1 MSQVYIQG
9 VVDSIK
15 GDCTLY
21 DTLVEAVINAIQA
34 IAETDRSDGE
44 IKIHINRDQTAL
56 FGKEESI
63 PHITSIVIE
72 DNGIGFNDQN
82 LEAFDTLYTPNKKAS
97 GGKGFGRFMYIYF
110 FKNVSIESCYQ
121 DKQGKY
127 KERTFDFG
135 RTQDIVA
142 NPTSLSASEDSI
154 TGTRLTLET
163 IIELKD
169 EHKHNPDT
177 DVFAHRVL
185 EKILSYFIDDKKQ
198 PPKILIFDNTLS
210 EEPLVLNALIGD
222 APKFLIQ
229 PKNQGDFKISTKRF
243 NFKMFK
249 NALPRQQTSH
259 IHLVA
264 HNRVVLSR
272 PIHEYIPEFKK
283 DFVEEIEIKDNKTKE
298 RKYVAQFYV
307 HGEYLDKN
315 VTTDRTGF
323 NFGVEKDSLY
333 PVGRQ
338 DVEERMAQ
346 IAKDI
351 FSQEVKTRFS
361 QKQAA
366 IKAYALANPW
376 FKPYYEKAK
385 DKLNKLPIDPTE
397 HEMEL
402 LLTEVKSTEDRKTE
416 QAIKNL
422 PTTSSAYSKSHKV
435 AQKLAKVVTEVNQ
448 SNLTKYLAFRC
459 HIIKLLKLSL
469 GYQDNSKR
477 PTEAELHKLIV
488 PMGVSSDDNVEHNL
502 WILDERFNFASFV
515 ASDKSVIKDTKLR
528 PDVSIFN
535 DLVAYREINEAHSP
549 VNIFEF
555 KRPGTH
561 TFLQDKKDPFEKVI
575 DYVMKIRANGVKTA
589 KGTEFTVEKNTP
601 FYAYIVADKDDAV
614 GEWLHSKNAKILP
627 AGQGWFYDHSNLNIH
642 IEYITWK
649 RLVDSAHIRHRKFF
663 ELLGIQHID
672 IS

>member
-9 VVDSIK
+9 AVDRIK

-44 IKIHINRDQTAL
+44 VKIHINRDQTTL
-56 FGKEESI
+56 LNHQESI
-63 PHITSIVIE
+63 PYITSIVIE
-72 DNGIGFNDQN
+72 DNGIGFDDKN
-82 LEAFDTLYTPNKKAS
+82 LEAFDILYTPNKKAS

-121 DKQGKY
+121 DKEGKY
-127 KERTFDFG
+127 KKRTFDFG
-135 RTQDIVA
+135 RIQNIVA
-142 NPTSLSASEDSI
+142 NPTSPSASKDSS

-163 IIELKD
+163 IVESKD
-169 EHKHNPDT
+169 KHNPDT
-177 DVFAHRVL
+177 GVFAHRVL

-198 PPKILIFDNTLS
+198 PPKISIFDNTLS
-210 EEPLVLNALIGD
+210 EKPLALNALIGD
-222 APKFLIQ
+222 MPKFLIQ
-229 PKNQGDFKISTKRF
+229 PKDQGDFKISTERF

-283 DFVEEIEIKDNKTKE
+283 DFVEEIEIEDNKTKE

-366 IKAYALANPW
+366 IKAYAIANPW
-376 FKPYYEKAK
+376 FKPYYERAK
-385 DKLNKLPIDPTE
+385 DKLNKLPIGPTE
-397 HEMEL
+397 QEMEL

-416 QAIKNL
+416 QAVKNL
-422 PTTSSAYSKSHKV
+422 PTTSSAYIKSHKA
-435 AQKLAKVVTEVNQ
+435 AQKLAKGVTEANQ
-448 SNLTKYLAFRC
+448 SNLTKYLVFRR

-469 GYQDNSKR
+469 GYQDNDKR
-477 PTEAELHKLIV
+477 PTEAELQKLII

-515 ASDKSVIKDTKLR
+515 ASDKAVIKDTKLR
-528 PDVSIFN
+528 PDISIFN
-535 DLVAYREINEAHSP
+535 NIVAYREVNEAHSP

-555 KRPGTH
+555 KRPGIN
-561 TFLQDKKDPFEKVI
+561 TFLDEARDPFEKII
-575 DYVMKIRANGVKTA
+575 DYVTKIRANGIKTA
-589 KGTEFTVEKNTP
+589 KGTEFIVEDNTP
-601 FYAYIVADKDDAV
+601 FYAYIVADIDTRTT
-614 GEWLHSKNAKILP
+614 EWLEKKDFQKLP
-627 AGQGWFYDHSNLNIH
+627 AGQGWFYEHSSLKTR

-649 RLVDSAHIRHRKFF
+649 SLVDSAYIRHRKFF
-663 ELLGIQHID
+663 ELLGIQSMD